1 MTTAIPDTTT
11 DTETKVRFTTPEEGR
26 ELFEYQART
35 LMGMGGDEFIQRW
48 EAGEYDAVAD
58 AAGHLHIG
66 RLASLIPFA
75 RQES

>member
-1 MTTAIPDTTT
+1 MTTAIPDAAT

-58 AAGHLHIG
+58 VEGHRHIM
-66 RLASLIPFA
+66 RLAFLIPFA
-75 RQES
+75 RQDP